1 LQAILDLTNSEG
13 VQVAIEAVG
22 LPQTYRLA
30 VEAVAFAGRVVY
42 VGYAKQNVSFDTTLF
57 VKKELDVLGSRNAL
71 DVFPAVLE
79 MLENKERPFPDLVT
93 RVFPFAQTADALSY
107 WDSNP
112 AEVHKIQIE
121 LS

>member
-1 LQAILDLTNSEG
+1 MSVT
-13 VQVAIEAVG
+13 
-22 LPQTYRLA
+22 P
-30 VEAVAFAGRVVY
+30 
-42 VGYAKQNVSFDTTLF
+42 KQDVCFDTTLI

-79 MLENKERPFPDLVT
+79 MLEQRERPFPDLVT
-93 RVFPFAQTADALSY
+93 SVFPFAQTADALSY